1 MIAKMDVVSL
11 LNSGTEAAEQQDQIE
26 KSRTPLR
33 SRTPWDADGYSL
45 PTNRITNPC
54 HAVNTIT
61 TSPRATSFAPE
72 LIHSHDSRS
81 DSQIVN
87 GASSRHKSNSSRS
100 SLSSSISSLQST
112 THSRFS
118 SMSTVNS
125 CHLSQS
131 TFIVNSLSS
140 TSENVPRIMDL
151 ASPDLTS
158 DVHPAAHSPTSSLG
172 TLALVAERHLS
183 AHRLES
189 IDLSSTV
196 PPTTASI
203 DRDCL
208 TPSQEAQTPRRPH
221 SPSDAILIKR
231 NRLPAHPSNT
241 GETDQNRQRQQ
252 Q

>member
-1 MIAKMDVVSL
+1 MDVVSL

-26 KSRTPLR
+26 RSRTPLR

-45 PTNRITNPC
+45 PLNTIINPS

-72 LIHSHDSRS
+72 PVHSDDSRF

-87 GASSRHKSNSSRS
+87 GASSRHKSISSRS

-125 CHLSQS
+125 CHPSQS

-140 TSENVPRIMDL
+140 TSESMPRIMDL
-151 ASPDLTS
+151 ASLDLTS
-158 DVHPAAHSPTSSLG
+158 DVYPAAHSPTSSLG
-172 TLALVAERHLS
+172 TLALVAEQHLS
-183 AHRLES
+183 AHRAAS
-189 IDLSSTV
+189 TDRSSTV
-196 PPTTASI
+196 PPTTSSM
-203 DRDCL
+203 DRNSL

-231 NRLPAHPSNT
+231 NRLPVPQTST
-241 GETDQNRQRQQ
+241 GENDGNREQQ
-252 Q
+252 QL